1 MIGEDCPRNY
11 AYPAHNHDRR
21 TVVHVALDPAQ
32 GVALA

>member
-21 TVVHVALDPAQ
+21 AVVRFALDPAQ